1 MDESVDNRHSAAS
14 LREAARSGPGI
25 AGAIAEMLITG
36 HWQRLERMRSERSVL
51 YTDEEGIERESVV
64 IDPRPSARLRGREAI
79 VELLRHGGH

>member
-1 MDESVDNRHSAAS
+1 
-14 LREAARSGPGI
+14 
-25 AGAIAEMLITG
+25 
-36 HWQRLERMRSERSVL
+36 MRSERSVL